1 MFWNRDAQIN
11 LFILGFLWAIG
22 IACGIFLNGFV
33 LIFYGSILGLVLT
46 CWVIWREGWS
56 RAWFVLIFGILLGL
70 TRTFWLMQFEV
81 VLQTDQVAA
90 QEYQVKVVS
99 LVDRQGVEQGFIA
112 QILPSDDLLQVRV
125 VDEREVSFGDIWKI
139 RTDLIGNSAEKNSLK
154 KWRLLK
160 DSLSW
165 TTGRA
170 VLLNRISQ
178 SGSIESLIF
187 AGRDWLLEILQRNL
201 REPAASLS
209 GGILI
214 GQRAS
219 IPAEILKDFQTV
231 GLTHILAISGFNI
244 TLIINLLIFFLARV
258 GRFWRLFWAI
268 VLISFFV
275 ILTGASASV
284 VRAAVMGV
292 LIFSVKIMHKKVTV
306 FKAITMST
314 FLIIWFKPL
323 YWDFDLSF
331 QLSLFA
337 TLSLVWFGDI
347 LLEKFDWSWPE
358 MIKEGIILTI
368 AAQVLTLP
376 LMFYSFGRVSLI
388 SPIANLLVAPLVPI
402 AMLIS
407 SVVVAAGVLGIGFLP
422 GGFLE
427 FVFQIMLWI
436 AHSLA
441 VLPMAQIEIGQDNLW
456 LALIWYLGVFI
467 LFRRRKLVLN

>member
-1 MFWNRDAQIN
+1 MLWNRDAQIN
-11 LFILGFLWAIG
+11 LFVLGFLWSVG
-22 IACGIFLNGFV
+22 IATGILLGAYVLLFYASLLGFGLTLWMIAV
-33 LIFYGSILGLVLT
+33 NRWRKAWLVL
-46 CWVIWREGWS
+46 
-56 RAWFVLIFGILLGL
+56 LLGILLGL
-70 TRTFWLMQFEV
+70 VRMFWMMEFELA
-81 VLQTDQVAA
+81 LQADQLPADLYEA
-90 QEYQVKVVS
+90 KVVS
-99 LVDRQGVEQGFIA
+99 LVERQGVEQSFVA
-112 QILPSDDLLQVRV
+112 QLIPGGDLLQLKIIDQRV
-125 VDEREVSFGDIWKI
+125 VNYGDVWKVK
-139 RTDLIGNSAEKNSLK
+139 TDLIGNNNEKNVLK

-160 DSLSW
+160 DGLGW
-165 TTGRA
+165 TSSRA
-170 VLLNRISQ
+170 NLITRVSQ
-178 SGSIESLIF
+178 SNSIEGMLFSV
-187 AGRDWLLEILQRNL
+187 RNWLLQVLQQNL
-201 REPAASLS
+201 KEPAASLS

-214 GQRAS
+214 GQRAT

-258 GRFWRLFWAI
+258 GRFWRLFWAGT
-268 VLISFFV
+268 LIFFFV

-284 VRAAVMGV
+284 VRAAVMGG
-292 LIFSVKIMHKKVTV
+292 LIFFVKILHRKLTV

-314 FLIIWFKPL
+314 FLIVLFRPL

-347 LLEKFDWSWPE
+347 LLEKFDWNWPE
-358 MIKEGIILTI
+358 MVREGIILTI

-407 SVVVAAGVLGIGFLP
+407 SVVVVAGVLGIGFLP

-427 FVFQIMLWI
+427 FVFQIMLGI
-436 AHSLA
+436 AHGLA
-441 VLPMAQIEIGQDNLW
+441 VLPMAQIEIGQNNLW
-456 LALIWYLGVFI
+456 LAILWYLGVFI
-467 LFRRRKLVLN
+467 LFRRRKLDQG

>member
-1 MFWNRDAQIN
+1 MSWNRDAQIN
-11 LFILGFLWAIG
+11 LFILGFLWAVG
-22 IACGIFLNGFV
+22 TACGLFLNGF
-33 LIFYGSILGLVLT
+33 LLLFYGSILGLVLT

-56 RAWFVLIFGILLGL
+56 RAGFVLIFGILLGL
-70 TRTFWLMQFEV
+70 LRIFWLMQFEV
-81 VLQTDQVAA
+81 VLQTDQLAA
-90 QEYQVKVVS
+90 QTYQVKVVS
-99 LVDRQGVEQGFIA
+99 LVDRQGVEQSFVGSLVSNG
-112 QILPSDDLLQVRV
+112 QLLQVRV
-125 VDEREVSFGDIWKI
+125 VDERQVFYGDVWKI

-160 DSLSW
+160 DGLSW

-170 VLLNRISQ
+170 VLLSKVSN
-178 SGSIESLIF
+178 SGSLQSMIF
-187 AGRDWLLEILQRNL
+187 VSRDWLLQILQENL

-219 IPAEILKDFQTV
+219 IPSEILKDFQTV

-284 VRAAVMGV
+284 VRAAVMGL
-292 LIFSVKIMHKKVTV
+292 LIFSVKIMHRKVTV

-347 LLEKFDWSWPE
+347 LLEKFDWSWSE
-358 MIKEGIILTI
+358 MIKEGIILTV

-402 AMLIS
+402 AMLVS
-407 SVVVAAGVLGIGFLP
+407 SIVVATGVLGIGFLP

-427 FVFQIMLWI
+427 FIFQIMLWI
-436 AHSLA
+436 AHGLA
-441 VLPMAQIEIGQDNLW
+441 VLPLAQIEIGQDNLW
-456 LALIWYLGVFI
+456 LALLWYLAVFI
-467 LFRRRKLVLN
+467 LFRRRKLDLD